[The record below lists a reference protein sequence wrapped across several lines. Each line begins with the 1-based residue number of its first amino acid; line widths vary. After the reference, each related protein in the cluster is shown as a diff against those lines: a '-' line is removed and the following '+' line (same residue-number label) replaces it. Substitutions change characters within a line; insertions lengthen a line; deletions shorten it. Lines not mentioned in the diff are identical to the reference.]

1 MHGGLGGGEWVER
14 YGPCCPK
21 WADDISRGSGDATAA
36 LAQAD
41 ECRQPTTGCAKHTSQ
56 GPGNWACGTIIMMMK
71 SLLNGQSLLG
81 CGILAVAIPA
91 AISII
96 WPEPAGR
103 ADRVVAEDLME
114 PSVRKWGV
122 NHASPFGQG
131 APRPEAEPPALAE
144 AAAQTQADEAAT
156 FKVDRHGRLVLGAQA
171 LASLDF
177 IQNAIQQ
184 SSSDEEV
191 AGIKSLAL
199 SGLVNSSFSEAA
211 QMLENYQSY
220 VIAERRLRYAGTNP
234 EWSTEDLHR
243 KVRELRRRHFGVAE
257 AERLFREQEEQEW
270 REIQTA
276 GQQGDRS

>member
-1 MHGGLGGGEWVER
+1 
-14 YGPCCPK
+14 
-21 WADDISRGSGDATAA
+21 
-36 LAQAD
+36 
-41 ECRQPTTGCAKHTSQ
+41 
-56 GPGNWACGTIIMMMK
+56 MMK
-71 SLLNGQSLLG
+71 SLFNGQSLLG
-81 CGILAVAIPA
+81 CGILVVAISA
-91 AISII
+91 ALSIL
-96 WPEPAGR
+96 WPVPPGRAGR
-103 ADRVVAEDLME
+103 IAAEDLME
-114 PSVRKWGV
+114 PSVRKWGA

-131 APRPEAEPPALAE
+131 APRPEAEPAALAQ
-144 AAAQTQADEAAT
+144 AAVQTQADDSAT

-211 QMLENYQSY
+211 QILENYQSY

-243 KVRELRRRHFGVAE
+243 KVRELRRRHFGMAE
-257 AERLFREQEEQEW
+257 ADRLFREQEEREW
-270 REIQTA
+270 REIQAA
-276 GQQGDRS
+276 GQQGDSS